1 VPLLRAKEETLW
13 LATTAVS
20 TLNAGVVMRADIKL
34 QVGSAGETIDVINT
48 VAVNTENARISHTGS
63 SD

>member
-13 LATTAVS
+13 LATTAVL
-20 TLNAGVVMRADIKL
+20 TLNAGVVMRAHIKL
-34 QVGSAGETIDVINT
+34 QVGSAGETIDVINK

-63 SD
+63 TD